1 MRLAL
6 QGHGASR
13 GAALGRARV
22 RLPHALD
29 VVEER
34 IEDVDAEI
42 ARLHAAIAS
51 VRQEMHTLRD
61 RLHGALAQEVGEF
74 LDLHALLLDDPELLQ
89 GLDDLIR
96 TGRYSADYALR
107 LQRDRI
113 AGVFQGMDDAY
124 LRSRIDD
131 IDQVIGRI
139 HAALHSREAELL
151 GVAGE
156 ILIAQDVAPAD
167 LAQLQSQG
175 VLAVVT
181 AGGSLLSH
189 SAILARSLHL
199 PLIVGAAEAL
209 LKINDGDVLAVD
221 GGSGLIVREPDAAD
235 LRAHRTRLK
244 EQARERKQLNRL
256 RREPSRTL
264 DGVDIKLW
272 ANAEALQDVA
282 EAHALGSAGIGL
294 YRTEFLFL
302 NRSAHPHGALPD
314 EEEQFRAYRD
324 LVLGMTG
331 RTVTIRTL
339 DLGADKADRSGLAL
353 RGEPNPALGLRGIRL
368 SLARQAL
375 FETQLRAI
383 VRATGYGPVRVLLPM
398 ISTREEVLAARALLR
413 RVERDL
419 RSEGHEIADSIPL
432 GAMIEVPA
440 AAIALPGFIDAVD
453 FISIGTNDLVQYLL
467 AADRNNEALGDLY
480 SPLHPAL
487 LRLLHDVMR
496 VARRRGKPVAVCGE
510 IAGDAA
516 LVPLLLA
523 LGLEEFSLHPAT
535 LLEVRRA
542 IRGCDHARLRARR
555 TALLRANSRSA
566 IEKWLAT
573 APCPGTAL
581 APVAT
586 SAAVSRKHA

>member
-1 MRLAL
+1 MRLQL

-13 GAALGRARV
+13 GSALGRARV

-29 VVEER
+29 VAEER
-34 IEDVDAEI
+34 IEDAEAEV
-42 ARLHAAIAS
+42 ARLHAAIEA
-51 VRQEMHTLRD
+51 VRGEMRALRE
-61 RLHGALAQEVGEF
+61 RLHGALAHEVGEF

-96 TGRYSADYALR
+96 AGRYSADYALR

-113 AGVFQGMDDAY
+113 AGVFTGMDDAY

-139 HAALHSREAELL
+139 HAALHSHEAELQ

-156 ILIAQDVAPAD
+156 ILVAQDVAPAE

-175 VLAVVT
+175 VMAVVT
-181 AGGSLLSH
+181 AAGSALSH

-221 GGSGLIVREPDAAD
+221 GGSGSIVREPDAAD
-235 LRAHRTRLK
+235 LRAHQARLRELK
-244 EQARERKQLNRL
+244 RERKQLNRL

-264 DGVDIKLW
+264 DGVDIRLW
-272 ANAEALQDVA
+272 ANAESREDVA
-282 EAHALGSAGIGL
+282 EAHALGAAGVGL

-302 NRSAHPHGALPD
+302 QRNELPD

-331 RTVTIRTL
+331 RVVTIRTL

-353 RGEPNPALGLRGIRL
+353 RDEPNPALGLRGIRL
-368 SLARQAL
+368 SLAREGL

-383 VRATGYGPVRVLLPM
+383 VRASGYGPVRILLPM
-398 ISTREEVLAARALLR
+398 ISGREEVLVARALLK
-413 RVERDL
+413 RVTRDL
-419 RSEGHEIADSIPL
+419 RSEGHEIADTIVL

-440 AAIALPGFIDAVD
+440 AALALPGFVGAVD
-453 FISIGTNDLVQYLL
+453 FLSIGTNDLVQYLL

-480 SPLHPAL
+480 SPLHPGV
-487 LRLLHDVMR
+487 LRMLHDVIR
-496 VARRRGKPVAVCGE
+496 TARRRGTPVAVCGE
-510 IAGDAA
+510 MAGDAA
-516 LVPLLLA
+516 LAPILLA

-542 IRGCDHARLRARR
+542 IRACDLGALRERAASLLRARTR
-555 TALLRANSRSA
+555 NA
-566 IEKWLAT
+566 IGKWLAGV
-573 APCPGTAL
+573 APAG
-581 APVAT
+581 VA
-586 SAAVSRKHA
+586 SG